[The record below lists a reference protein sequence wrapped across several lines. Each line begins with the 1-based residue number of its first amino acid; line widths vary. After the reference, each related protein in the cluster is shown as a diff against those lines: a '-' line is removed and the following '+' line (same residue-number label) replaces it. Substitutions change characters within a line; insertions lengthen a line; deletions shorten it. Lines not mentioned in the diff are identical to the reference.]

1 MSELPSGAEKRR
13 AVREMFDAIAPRYDL
28 VNRVMTLRLD
38 VAWRRRTVRALA
50 LPAGSRVA
58 DLACGTGDLC
68 RELARQGHSPVGFDF
83 SMGMLRAAPPIAD
96 GPRPEAE
103 RAGVRFEPIR
113 ARPWAVLLRFGRPV
127 SAANKRGEHPAATRE
142 PRTYAR
148 PVLVNADV
156 LELPVP
162 DGALDGATCGFALR
176 NLTAVPPLL
185 AEMARVL
192 RPGGRIGLLEVD
204 RPSNPILRW
213 GHGLY
218 FGRVVPL
225 IGAVLSDRD
234 AYRYLPDS
242 VAYLPPAAELQAIVR
257 TAGFTD
263 VQHHRLSA
271 GIAQLITATRS

>member
-96 GPRPEAE
+96 GP
-103 RAGVRFEPIR
+103 V
-113 ARPWAVLLRFGRPV
+113 W
-127 SAANKRGEHPAATRE
+127 
-142 PRTYAR
+142 
-148 PVLVNADV
+148 VNADV

>member
-1 MSELPSGAEKRR
+1 MSGLPSGADKRR

-38 VAWRRRTVRALA
+38 VAWRRRTVSSLA

-83 SMGMLRAAPPIAD
+83 SMGMLRAAPP
-96 GPRPEAE
+96 EA
-103 RAGVRFEPIR
+103 G
-113 ARPWAVLLRFGRPV
+113 G
-127 SAANKRGEHPAATRE
+127 SS
-142 PRTYAR
+142 
-148 PVLVNADV
+148 PVLVNADI
-156 LELPVP
+156 LELPLP
-162 DGALDGATCGFALR
+162 GCSLDGATCGFALR

-218 FGRVVPL
+218 FGRAVPL

-234 AYRYLPDS
+234 AYRYLPAS
-242 VAYLPPAAELQAIVR
+242 VAYLPPAGDLEGMVR
-257 TAGFTD
+257 TAGFTE
-263 VQHHRLSA
+263 VQHHRLSS
-271 GIAQLITATRS
+271 GIAQLITATRG

>member
-1 MSELPSGAEKRR
+1 MSALPSDAEKRR
-13 AVREMFDAIAPRYDL
+13 AVREIFDAIAPRYDL

-38 VAWRRRTVRALA
+38 VSWRRRTVRELA

-83 SMGMLRAAPPIAD
+83 SMGMLRAAPPV
-96 GPRPEAE
+96 E
-103 RAGVRFEPIR
+103 
-113 ARPWAVLLRFGRPV
+113 GRPGSV
-127 SAANKRGEHPAATRE
+127 
-142 PRTYAR
+142 Y
-148 PVLVNADV
+148 ADV
-156 LELPVP
+156 LDLPVP

-185 AEMARVL
+185 AELARVL

-204 RPSNPILRW
+204 QPSNPILRW
-213 GHGLY
+213 GHGVY

-225 IGAVLSDRD
+225 IGAALSDRD
-234 AYRYLPDS
+234 AYRYLPAS
-242 VAYLPPAAELQAIVR
+242 LAYLPPAGELQAMVR
-257 TAGFTD
+257 TAGFAE

>member
-1 MSELPSGAEKRR
+1 MSDLPSGAGKRR

-38 VAWRRRTVRALA
+38 VAWRRRTVRALT

-68 RELARQGHSPVGFDF
+68 RELARQGHSPIGLDF
-83 SMGMLRAAPPIAD
+83 SMGMLRAAPPVAD
-96 GPRPEAE
+96 GL
-103 RAGVRFEPIR
+103 GLI
-113 ARPWAVLLRFGRPV
+113 
-127 SAANKRGEHPAATRE
+127 
-142 PRTYAR
+142 
-148 PVLVNADV
+148 NADV

-162 DGALDGATCGFALR
+162 DGTLDGATCGFALR

-185 AEMARVL
+185 AELARVL

-204 RPSNPILRW
+204 RPSNPILGW

-225 IGAVLSDRD
+225 IGAALSDRD
-234 AYRYLPDS
+234 AYRYLPES
-242 VAYLPPAAELQAIVR
+242 VAYLPSFHDLRKELETSGFVDVR
-257 TAGFTD
+257 
-263 VQHHRLSA
+263 HHRLTA

>member
-1 MSELPSGAEKRR
+1 
-13 AVREMFDAIAPRYDL
+13 
-28 VNRVMTLRLD
+28 
-38 VAWRRRTVRALA
+38 
-50 LPAGSRVA
+50 
-58 DLACGTGDLC
+58 
-68 RELARQGHSPVGFDF
+68 
-83 SMGMLRAAPPIAD
+83 
-96 GPRPEAE
+96 
-103 RAGVRFEPIR
+103 
-113 ARPWAVLLRFGRPV
+113 
-127 SAANKRGEHPAATRE
+127 
-142 PRTYAR
+142 
-148 PVLVNADV
+148 
-156 LELPVP
+156 
-162 DGALDGATCGFALR
+162 
-176 NLTAVPPLL
+176 
-185 AEMARVL
+185 MARVL

-242 VAYLPPAAELQAIVR
+242 VAYLPPAGELQAIVR

>member
-1 MSELPSGAEKRR
+1 MSELPSGADKRR
-13 AVREMFDAIAPRYDL
+13 AVREMFDVIAPRYDL
-28 VNRVMTLRLD
+28 VNRIMTLRLD

-68 RELARQGHSPVGFDF
+68 RELVRQGHSPIGFDF
-83 SMGMLRAAPPIAD
+83 SMGMLRAAPSTA
-96 GPRPEAE
+96 
-103 RAGVRFEPIR
+103 
-113 ARPWAVLLRFGRPV
+113 ARWLP
-127 SAANKRGEHPAATRE
+127 
-142 PRTYAR
+142 
-148 PVLVNADV
+148 VNADV
-156 LELPVP
+156 LELPVR
-162 DGALDGATCGFALR
+162 DGMLDGATCGFALR

-185 AEMARVL
+185 SELARVL

-242 VAYLPPAAELQAIVR
+242 VAYLPPAGELQAMVR
-257 TAGFTD
+257 TAGFAD

>member
-1 MSELPSGAEKRR
+1 MSELPSGADKRR
-13 AVREMFDAIAPRYDL
+13 AVREMFDTIAPRYDL
-28 VNRVMTLRLD
+28 VNRIMTLRLD
-38 VAWRRRTVRALA
+38 VAWRRRTVRELG
-50 LPAGSRVA
+50 LPAGSLVA

-83 SMGMLRAAPPIAD
+83 SMGMLRAAPSDP
-96 GPRPEAE
+96 
-103 RAGVRFEPIR
+103 AGG
-113 ARPWAVLLRFGRPV
+113 AG
-127 SAANKRGEHPAATRE
+127 
-142 PRTYAR
+142 
-148 PVLVNADV
+148 LVNADV
-156 LELPVP
+156 LELPVR

-185 AEMARVL
+185 TELARAL

-204 RPSNPILRW
+204 QPSNPILRW

-234 AYRYLPDS
+234 AYRYLPES
-242 VAYLPPAAELQAIVR
+242 VAYLPPAGELQAMMR
-257 TAGFTD
+257 TGGFTD
-263 VQHHRLSA
+263 VQHRRLST

>member
-1 MSELPSGAEKRR
+1 MSELPSGADKRR

-38 VAWRRRTVRALA
+38 VAWRRRTVRELA

-68 RELARQGHSPVGFDF
+68 RELDRQGHRPIGLDL
-83 SMGMLRAAPPIAD
+83 SMGMLMAAPA
-96 GPRPEAE
+96 
-103 RAGVRFEPIR
+103 AG
-113 ARPWAVLLRFGRPV
+113 G
-127 SAANKRGEHPAATRE
+127 S
-142 PRTYAR
+142 

-156 LELPVP
+156 MELPLP
-162 DGALDGATCGFALR
+162 DGTLDGATCGFALR
-176 NLTAVPPLL
+176 NLTALAPFL
-185 AEMARVL
+185 AELARVL

-225 IGAVLSDRD
+225 IGAALSDRD
-234 AYRYLPDS
+234 AYRYLPES
-242 VAYLPPAAELQAIVR
+242 VAYLPPAGELQAMAR
-257 TAGFTD
+257 SAGFVD
-263 VQHHRLSA
+263 VQHRRLSA
-271 GIAQLITATRS
+271 GIAQLITATRG